1 MQYKGNPV
9 SKGIAI
15 GDVYLYKPVTP
26 EIIEKTISA
35 DTVEDAVKQYYDLRD
50 KAQAELISIKNEL
63 ESSGEPDKAK
73 IFAAQETML
82 LDVTMNAGIEELIR
96 DDLLS
101 PECAVLKIYSKFARL
116 LLRSKD
122 EQIRE
127 RAADLKDLETR
138 LYRICFGVNVQD
150 LTSLEDDVII
160 VAHELLPSDTARMDR
175 SKVLAIVTETG
186 GDTSHTAI
194 IARSYEIPALLG
206 IADIMEKITDG
217 ETVIVDAVNGVLY
230 TSPDDLM
237 LKKYEKER
245 EEYKKYSR
253 EVKKYLGAEPVTI
266 DGTRIEVYLN
276 LGSAE
281 PAELAG
287 SLYTDGAGL
296 FRTEFMY
303 MSGSTLPTE
312 EEQFQAYRK
321 AAIEFGERPVILR
334 TLDIGGDKH
343 LDCLK
348 LPEEDNPFLGQ
359 RALRLCFEKP
369 SVFKTQI
376 RAILRAAK
384 YGNLW
389 MMFPMVGS
397 LDDIRRAKAFVAE
410 VENDLDREGIGYNP
424 DVPLGIMIEIPAIAV
439 IADIIVNEVDFA
451 SIGTNDLCQYI
462 TAVDRLNPKVS
473 EYYQSYHPA
482 MFRLIG
488 LVAEVFNAAGKP
500 ISVCGEMGG
509 EAKAAA
515 VFIGLGI
522 RKLSMSLSSVPEIK
536 KLITGLTLTKAKTLV
551 NGLVDC
557 TTADDVELYIK
568 EELKD
573 LL

>member
-26 EIIEKTISA
+26 EISEKTINNDA
-35 DTVEDAVKQYYDLRD
+35 VEETVKQYYDLRD
-50 KAQAELISIKNEL
+50 KAQTELLSIRNDL

-82 LDVTMNAGIEELIR
+82 LDVAMNAGIEELIR
-96 DDLLS
+96 EDLLS
-101 PECAVLKIYSKFARL
+101 PECAVQKTYSKFARL
-116 LLRSKD
+116 LSKSKD

-127 RAADLKDLETR
+127 RVADLKDLETR
-138 LYRICFGVNVQD
+138 LYRIWFDVNVQD
-150 LTSLEDDVII
+150 LSSLDKDVVI
-160 VAHELLPSDTARMDR
+160 VAHDLLPSDTARIDR
-175 SKVLAIVTETG
+175 SKILAIVTETG

-206 IADIMEKITDG
+206 VDKIMEKIADG
-217 ETVIVDAVNGVLY
+217 ETVIVDAVTGELHS
-230 TSPDDLM
+230 SPDSSM
-237 LKKYEKER
+237 LEKYGKKR
-245 EEYKKYSR
+245 EEYKEYSR
-253 EVKKYLGAEPVTI
+253 EVKKYLGTEPVTI
-266 DGTRIEVYLN
+266 DGVRIEVHLN
-276 LGSAE
+276 IGSAD
-281 PAELAG
+281 PTELAG
-287 SLYTDGAGL
+287 SLYTDGVGL

-303 MSGSTLPTE
+303 MSGPALPTE
-312 EEQFQAYRK
+312 EEQFRVYRK

-343 LDCLK
+343 IEGLK
-348 LPEEDNPFLGQ
+348 IPIEDNPFLGM
-359 RALRLCFEKP
+359 RGLRLCFENP

-376 RAILRAAK
+376 RAVLRAAK

-389 MMFPMVGS
+389 LMLPMVGS
-397 LDDIRRAKAFVAE
+397 LDDIRKAKAIVKE
-410 VENDLDREGIGYNP
+410 VKNELSREGIEYKP

-439 IADIIVNEVDFA
+439 IADIVVGEVDFA
-451 SIGTNDLCQYI
+451 SIGTNDLCQYL
-462 TAVDRLNPKVS
+462 TAVDRLNPKVT

-488 LVAEVFNAAGKP
+488 QAASAFNAAGKS

-509 EAKAAA
+509 EPMAAA

-522 RKLSMSLSSVPEIK
+522 KKLSMGLSSVPEIK
-536 KLITGLTLTKAKTLV
+536 KLIANLTLSKAKTLAGRV
-551 NGLVDC
+551 IGC

-568 EELKD
+568 EELKEIF
-573 LL
+573 